1 MRVYTKD
8 HAWVVAEGNQARVGI
23 SDFAQ
28 SELGEIAYVELPA
41 VGRRVQRGEVA
52 CTVDS
57 LKSSSEIY
65 SPVSGT
71 VIAANPAL
79 STEEKC
85 TLVNTDPLGEGWL
98 FVIEM
103 SDPGDLGLMLSEAE
117 YETYVKGG

>member
-1 MRVYTKD
+1 MRVYTRD
-8 HAWVVAEGNQARVGI
+8 HTWVLAEGNQAKVGI

-71 VIAANPAL
+71 VVAANAVL
-79 STEEKC
+79 FAEEKC
-85 TLVNTDPLGEGWL
+85 TLVNSDPLGDGWL

-103 SDPGDLGLMLSEAE
+103 SDPGDLGLMLSESE
-117 YETYVKGG
+117 YETYVKGR

>member
-1 MRVYTKD
+1 VL
-8 HAWVVAEGNQARVGI
+8 AEGNQAKVGI

-28 SELGEIAYVELPA
+28 SELGEIAYVELPP
-41 VGRRVQRGEVA
+41 VGRRVQRGEVT

-71 VIAANPAL
+71 VVAANTVL
-79 STEEKC
+79 SAEDTC
-85 TLVNTDPLGEGWL
+85 TLVNSDPLGEGWL

-103 SDPGDLGLMLSEAE
+103 SDPGELGLMLPEAE
-117 YETYVKGG
+117 YETYVRGG